1 MFVKFKEVK
10 NMKDTSEFVQTL
22 KENNKKQEK
31 NKHKGK
37 GHPESSLPNK
47 QH

>member
-1 MFVKFKEVK
+1 
-10 NMKDTSEFVQTL
+10 MKDTSEFVANL

>member
-1 MFVKFKEVK
+1 
-10 NMKDTSEFVQTL
+10 MKDTSEFVQTL

-47 QH
+47 QHWFTSCLFL